1 MRARACA
8 IRPARG
14 RPRPSS
20 SARSRPTA
28 GASSSANDAH
38 RLDDLVLRS
47 PEQAYDL
54 DFFEGFARE
63 VGWRVGP

>member
-1 MRARACA
+1 L
-8 IRPARG
+8 
-14 RPRPSS
+14 
-20 SARSRPTA
+20 
-28 GASSSANDAH
+28 ANDAH

>member
-1 MRARACA
+1 VRAAT
-8 IRPARG
+8 ITLG
-14 RPRPSS
+14 
-20 SARSRPTA
+20 
-28 GASSSANDAH
+28 GVKANRWRILVGDDAH
-38 RLDDLVLRS
+38 RLDDLILRS